1 MKIIP
6 HPELLKKREKELN
19 QVQSNLAQRARELHV
34 LEIMINSQVESEKRR
49 VGDRKI
55 YQLAFFL
62 SGFVA
67 GFLFAFIH

>member
-49 VGDRKI
+49 AGDRKI